1 MTSYDYDSALD
12 ESGRPTAKYNVFR
25 DVIAKATGVT
35 PPPVPKVAPALRVPE
50 VKMMEAA
57 SLWTNLPKPI
67 HSEQVL
73 SMEDVD
79 QNYGYILYRTH
90 LADGGSGDLVLDQ
103 LHSYAQVYVD
113 GKMVGVI
120 DRRLKQDRLA
130 LDGVAANAQVD
141 ILVENT
147 GRVNFGKTIGGER
160 AGITK
165 QVTFAGK
172 PITGW
177 EIFSLSMDR
186 LGSLSFS
193 AQACEGALFLSRQL

>member
-1 MTSYDYDSALD
+1 
-12 ESGRPTAKYNVFR
+12 
-25 DVIAKATGVT
+25 KA
-35 PPPVPKVAPALRVPE
+35 
-50 VKMMEAA
+50 
-57 SLWTNLPKPI
+57 I

-90 LADGGSGDLVLDQ
+90 LADGGSGELMLDQ

-120 DRRLKQDRLA
+120 DRRLKQARLTITA
-130 LDGVAANAQVD
+130 EPNAQLD

-147 GRVNFGKTIGGER
+147 GRVNFGKAIGSER

-165 QVTFAGK
+165 QVTLAGK
-172 PITGW
+172 
-177 EIFSLSMDR
+177 
-186 LGSLSFS
+186 
-193 AQACEGALFLSRQL
+193 